1 MEDLISVVVPIYN
14 VENYIKKCV
23 DSILSQTYKNLEII
37 LVDDGSPDNCPQ
49 ICDEYAQKDSRIK
62 VIHKENGGLS
72 DARNAG
78 IDISKGKFITF
89 IDSDDYIEKDY
100 VEVLYNSIKENASD
114 MSIGSHKAIYD
125 NGTILNKETGEKS
138 VLDAKTVLE
147 RILYDENID
156 LSAWAKLYK
165 TELFEEIRYPKE
177 RVFED
182 AATTY
187 KLVDKSKK
195 ISIVSKSIYNYIIRN
210 NSITNYKFTKKKM
223 DLIISTQEMCEYI
236 KNKYPDLEK
245 ACDRRLMYAY
255 LSTLSQLA
263 KSKEKFPEEQK
274 QLTTYIKKNGKKILK
289 DSRVPKRDKL
299 GIISLRFGFKMY
311 KKIWKI
317 YSRISGRDRISK
329 K

>member
-1 MEDLISVVVPIYN
+1 M
-14 VENYIKKCV
+14 
-23 DSILSQTYKNLEII
+23 
-37 LVDDGSPDNCPQ
+37 
-49 ICDEYAQKDSRIK
+49 
-62 VIHKENGGLS
+62 
-72 DARNAG
+72 
-78 IDISKGKFITF
+78 
-89 IDSDDYIEKDY
+89 
-100 VEVLYNSIKENASD
+100 
-114 MSIGSHKAIYD
+114 
-125 NGTILNKETGEKS
+125 
-138 VLDAKTVLE
+138 DAKTVLE

-165 TELFEEIRYPKE
+165 TGLFEEIRYPKG

-223 DLIISTQEMCEYI
+223 DLIISTQEMCDYI

-299 GIISLRFGFKMY
+299 GIISLTFGFKIYKILWKMY
-311 KKIWKI
+311 SK
-317 YSRISGRDRISK
+317 ISGRI
-329 K
+329 